1 MEDQLFNDEMLIGI
15 RTGAK
20 LIEVKKTNGL
30 VKLNK
35 EFLGIELGF
44 LNKKELELLYI
55 LCLALK
61 ERKVQSIKIHIKEI
75 KELMSSGEKE
85 IRKTDL
91 ETYAETLH
99 KRLAKV
105 NIRTNKS
112 GISGTLNLFE
122 YVLTD
127 TRDFETGIVTI
138 IAKITDTAMNF
149 FNNLEGKKNKY
160 LRFLVED
167 AIRLKGKYSALLL
180 PHLISCSKTK
190 EFEITTE
197 NLEEILGIKGKYSR
211 KTDFNK
217 RVLKPTVE
225 ELEIIFKDLKVK
237 GLKKNEL
244 DPRKIT
250 HYKFSWSNNI
260 NYDDKKEET
269 SFFVEIEE
277 TNSNDKKEYSKVF
290 ISNDNV
296 IDKTEEIEVAV
307 ADVKKE
313 ITEVEAEEEETDDL
327 KECELY
333 IKRNIFAEI
342 NFNSIKKEVKEII
355 HKFGKEETLKYFTRT
370 WKRLEEHQ
378 KKGKVKNRTAYFI
391 YLIKNKLEIPPTDQ
405 ELREMAKIEESRQY
419 NERQKEREKNR
430 KENNKSEW
438 DSPKKEEAKEEVKK
452 EVTVTEDVTEIEIE
466 NIDYKKYLEI
476 KKEKLSPFDTTKK
489 DEIYLMAQEVAFR
502 NSFTKKYTVTLT
514 KKECEQE
521 IKDLAE
527 KFYKNNIEKA
537 TETYKNFFVIKKE
550 EVKEIEVKEETK
562 VADVEDV
569 EAEEKANFKIISIQE
584 IEEEE
589 KKHKEYLQWLDDVN
603 NLPSSVKLSE
613 IYYNLYTLNRD
624 RNDFID
630 KFGKENK
637 ETIAE
642 FDKEIAE
649 LENKRKE
656 LELKQEEEKKEL
668 LNKKYS
674 NNAKEKISNI
684 KSIKDFTVKEVKEEV
699 AVVDVK
705 EKEIAVAEVKVDVK
719 KEVVVEEREE
729 EEEELDLDNIVT
741 NLFKK

>member
-1 MEDQLFNDEMLIGI
+1 MEDQLLLFNDEMLLGI
-15 RTGAK
+15 RANAK

-55 LCLALK
+55 LCLAFK

-85 IRKTDL
+85 IRKTDI
-91 ETYAETLH
+91 ENYAETLH

-122 YVLTD
+122 YVITD
-127 TRDFETGIVTI
+127 TRDYETGIVTI

-180 PHLISCSKTK
+180 PHLISCSKDK
-190 EFEITTE
+190 KFEISFE

-217 RVLKPTVE
+217 RVLKPLLE

-237 GLKKNEL
+237 ALKKNEL

-250 HYKFSWSNNI
+250 HYLFSWSNNI

-269 SFFVEIEE
+269 SFFYEIEE
-277 TNSNDKKEYSKVF
+277 TNNIDKKEYSKVF
-290 ISNDNV
+290 IGTDN
-296 IDKTEEIEVAV
+296 IDKTEEIEVAE
-307 ADVKKE
+307 VKA
-313 ITEVEAEEEETDDL
+313 EAEVIAETDDL

-355 HKFGKEETLKYFTRT
+355 NKFGIEETLKYFSRT
-370 WKRLEEHQ
+370 WKRLEEQQ
-378 KKGKVKNRTAYFI
+378 KKGKVKDRTAYFI
-391 YLIKNKLEIPPTDQ
+391 SLIKKQLEATPTDQ

-419 NERQKEREKNR
+419 NERQKEKEKNR

-438 DSPKKEEAKEEVKK
+438 DSPKKAEAKEEVKK
-452 EVTVTEDVTEIEIE
+452 EVVKEVVEEKKIEI
-466 NIDYKKYLEI
+466 ISYKEYLERKETEL
-476 KKEKLSPFDTTKK
+476 KKLEEKANLDPAYKELDIALRKMNFFN
-489 DEIYLMAQEVAFR
+489 LFR
-502 NSFTKKYTVTLT
+502 NKIQVNLT
-514 KKECEQE
+514 KKEWEQE
-521 IKDLAE
+521 RKNLKNYFQSTDEIIKQELE
-527 KFYKNNIEKA
+527 MISVI
-537 TETYKNFFVIKKE
+537 TEEKE
-550 EVKEIEVKEETK
+550 EEVKEETK
-562 VADVEDV
+562 VAEV
-569 EAEEKANFKIISIQE
+569 EAEEKGRYKTFTIEE
-584 IEEEE
+584 IEKVEKELEE
-589 KKHKEYLQWLDDVN
+589 HKEWEDEISK
-603 NLPSSVKLSE
+603 LPTVDLLNE
-613 IYYNLYTLNRD
+613 MFYNLYCLYRD

-630 KFGKENK
+630 KYGKENK

-642 FDKEIAE
+642 FDKEITD
-649 LENKRKE
+649 LESKRKK
-656 LELKQEEEKKEL
+656 LELQLEEEKKEL
-668 LNKKYS
+668 WDRKFS
-674 NNAKEKISNI
+674 VSAKQKRNNI
-684 KSIKDFTVKEVKEEV
+684 KSMKDFTVKEVKEVTV
-699 AVVDVK
+699 ADVK
-705 EKEIAVAEVKVDVK
+705 EKEIAVADVKEVK
-719 KEVVVEEREE
+719 KEEAEETDPFDEK
-729 EEEELDLDNIVT
+729 DIASI
-741 NLFKK
+741 FKK

>member
-1 MEDQLFNDEMLIGI
+1 MEDQLFNDEMLLGI

-55 LCLALK
+55 LCLAFK

-75 KELMSSGEKE
+75 KELMSNGEKE

-91 ETYAETLH
+91 ETYVETLH

-105 NIRTNKS
+105 NIRADKN

-127 TRDFETGIVTI
+127 TRDYETGIVTI

-149 FNNLEGKKNKY
+149 FNNLEGKKKKY
-160 LRFLVED
+160 LRFLIED
-167 AIRLKGKYSALLL
+167 AIKLKGKYSTLLL

-313 ITEVEAEEEETDDL
+313 ITEVEAEEETDDL

-370 WKRLEEHQ
+370 WKRLEEHE
-378 KKGKVKNRTAYFI
+378 KKGKIKDRTAYFI
-391 YLIKNKLEIPPTDQ
+391 FLIKKQLEATPTVQ

-452 EVTVTEDVTEIEIE
+452 EVVKEEVKEKKIEI
-466 NIDYKKYLEI
+466 ISYKEYLERKETELKKLEENSNPTGI
-476 KKEKLSPFDTTKK
+476 KELDLGLRRFNFFN
-489 DEIYLMAQEVAFR
+489 LFR
-502 NSFTKKYTVTLT
+502 NKIQVNLT

-521 IKDLAE
+521 IKNL
-527 KFYKNNIEKA
+527 KNYFQTTDEIIKQEIERV
-537 TETYKNFFVIKKE
+537 TLFVIIEEKE
-550 EVKEIEVKEETK
+550 EEVKEETK
-562 VADVEDV
+562 VAEV
-569 EAEEKANFKIISIQE
+569 EAEVEEKANFKIFSIQE
-584 IEEEE
+584 IEKVEKELEEL
-589 KKHKEYLQWLDDVN
+589 KEWEDEISKLPAFLELD
-603 NLPSSVKLSE
+603 KM
-613 IYYNLYTLNRD
+613 YYNLYCLYRD
-624 RNDFID
+624 RN
-630 KFGKENK
+630 KFVNQFGA
-637 ETIAE
+637 ETETSVAL
-642 FDKEIAE
+642 DKEIAD
-649 LENKRKE
+649 LESKRKE
-656 LELKQEEEKKEL
+656 LELKLEEEKKEL
-668 LNKKYS
+668 WNKRFS
-674 NNAKEKISNI
+674 DSAKQKRNNI
-684 KSIKDFTVKEVKEEV
+684 KSLKDFTVKEVKEEV
-699 AVVDVK
+699 A
-705 EKEIAVAEVKVDVK
+705 DVK
-719 KEVVVEEREE
+719 KEVVEEI
-729 EEEELDLDNIVT
+729 DLFDEKDIASI
-741 NLFKK
+741 FKK

>member
-1 MEDQLFNDEMLIGI
+1 MEDQLLLFNDEMLLGI
-15 RTGAK
+15 RANAK

-197 NLEEILGIKGKYSR
+197 NLEEILGIKGKYTR

-466 NIDYKKYLEI
+466 NIDYKKYLYI

-489 DEIYLMAQEVAFR
+489 DEIYLMAQEVGFR

-514 KKECEQE
+514 KKEYEQE

-527 KFYKNNIEKA
+527 IFYKNNTKEVTKL
-537 TETYKNFFVIKKE
+537 YKNFFIIKKE
-550 EVKEIEVKEETK
+550 EVKEEVA
-562 VADVEDV
+562 VADVKEV
-569 EAEEKANFKIISIQE
+569 EEKANFKIISIQE

-649 LENKRKE
+649 LEEKRKE

-674 NNAKEKISNI
+674 NNAKEKRNNI
-684 KSIKDFTVKEVKEEV
+684 KSLKDFTIKEVTV
-699 AVVDVK
+699 ADVK
-705 EKEIAVAEVKVDVK
+705 EKEIAVAEVKEEVTVAEVKVDVK

-729 EEEELDLDNIVT
+729 EELDLDNIVT